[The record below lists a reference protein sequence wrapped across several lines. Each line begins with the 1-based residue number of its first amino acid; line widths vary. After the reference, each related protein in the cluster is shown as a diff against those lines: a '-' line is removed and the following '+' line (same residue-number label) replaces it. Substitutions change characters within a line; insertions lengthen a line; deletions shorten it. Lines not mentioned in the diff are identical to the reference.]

1 MRAGS
6 ETVSA
11 KMGLGYNQ
19 LATMV
24 ILYRNSPNT
33 VPSVFR
39 GSSNQAPFAGL
50 FPSWKD
56 LPIPNQK

>member
-1 MRAGS
+1 
-6 ETVSA
+6 
-11 KMGLGYNQ
+11 MGLGYNQ